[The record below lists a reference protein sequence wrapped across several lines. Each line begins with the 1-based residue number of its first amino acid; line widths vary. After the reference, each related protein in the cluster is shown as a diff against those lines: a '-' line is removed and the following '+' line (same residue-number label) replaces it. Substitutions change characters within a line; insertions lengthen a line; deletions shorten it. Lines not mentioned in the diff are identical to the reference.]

1 MQFFVYSRGAIE
13 AIQPFEEPHAFISIV
28 TPPADTDFPKLPL
41 NDKTFETLRLVFDD
55 VDRLRLED
63 DVLFTVDQAH
73 SVWTFVLAAQKAG
86 VETFVLHCDAG
97 QCRSP
102 AVAAAISKVFTGDD
116 SSFFKRYRPNM
127 LVFRTL
133 LDTWYDDFEVEAEET
148 PA

>member
-1 MQFFVYSRGAIE
+1 MQFFVYSRGAVE
-13 AIQPFEEPHAFISIV
+13 AIKPFDEPHAFISIV
-28 TPPADTDFPKLPL
+28 TPPADTDFPKLPR
-41 NDKTFETLRLVFDD
+41 NDHTFETLRLVFDD
-55 VDRLRLED
+55 VDQVRRED
-63 DVLFTVDQAH
+63 DVLFTRDLAQA
-73 SVWTFVLAAQKAG
+73 VWTFVLAARKAE

-133 LDTWYDDFEVEAEET
+133 LDTWYDDFEVEVEE
-148 PA
+148 PL